1 MKTWPTAVATLLLLG
16 ALPTASLAQDKPSPE
31 PQVDA
36 TKLPVDLARMQRKLK
51 QAVERE
57 ERNGPVLRYTID
69 VFGRA
74 PRIELITPR
83 DNLAFTPAP
92 YGAPTHR
99 EMMNV
104 VTPREFSSPVMD
116 LNNFWRWL
124 AKEDDK

>member
-1 MKTWPTAVATLLLLG
+1 MQIRSAAIATLLLLG
-16 ALPTASLAQDKPSPE
+16 GPSALLAQAPPAPE
-31 PQVDA
+31 PQVDVS
-36 TKLPVDLARMQRKLK
+36 KLPVNLGRMQRKLK

-74 PRIELITPR
+74 PRIELVTPR

-92 YGAPTHR
+92 YGGPTHR

-104 VTPREFSSPVMD
+104 VTPKEFSSPVMD